1 MNSLKNLPFRF
12 FYIIQSSEGKFPG
25 LDFPVQTCLSI
36 PLVEGPMIREMIH
49 VRGVRKKS
57 E

>member
-36 PLVEGPMIREMIH
+36 PLAEVPMIREMIH
-49 VRGVRKKS
+49 VR
-57 E
+57 